1 MHSNGGFTVNLAAS
15 VRRGTQAGLV
25 VLWELAKV
33 IVPVVVLVHLLEQS
47 GWLPR
52 ISGWLGPVMGIFGLP
67 GEAAL
72 ALVSAN
78 LSTIYA
84 GLGVTVALGLPARE
98 TTIVAAMMM
107 ICHSAI
113 AETALVAKA
122 GARAGWV
129 LLARVVTMV
138 VVALLLNWLL
148 PGEGAV

>member
-1 MHSNGGFTVNLAAS
+1 MDLGAS
-15 VRRGTQAGLV
+15 VRQGTRAGLL

-33 IVPVVVLVHLLEQS
+33 IIPAVVLIHVLERS
-47 GWLPR
+47 GWLAL
-52 ISGWLGPVMGIFGLP
+52 ISNWLGPVMGFFGLP

-98 TTIVAAMMM
+98 TTILAAMMM
-107 ICHSAI
+107 INHAAI
-113 AETALVAKA
+113 SETALVAKA

-129 LLARVVTMV
+129 LLARTVAMV

-148 PGEGAV
+148 PGEGAA

>member
-1 MHSNGGFTVNLAAS
+1 MDLAAS
-15 VRRGTQAGLV
+15 VKRGTSAGLH

-33 IVPVVVLVHLLEQS
+33 IVPAMVAIHVLEQS
-47 GWLPR
+47 GWLTR
-52 ISGWLGPVMGIFGLP
+52 LSDWLGPLMGIFGLP

-78 LSTIYA
+78 LATIYA
-84 GLGVTVALGLPARE
+84 GLGVLVALGLSAKE

-107 ICHSAI
+107 INHAAI
-113 AETALVAKA
+113 SETALVAKA

-129 LLARVVTMV
+129 LAARTAAMV

-148 PGEGAV
+148 P

>member
-1 MHSNGGFTVNLAAS
+1 MNIAAS

-33 IVPVVVLVHLLEQS
+33 IVPAVVLVHVLERS
-47 GWLPR
+47 GWLTR
-52 ISGWLGPVMGIFGLP
+52 ISEWLGPVMGVFGLP

-84 GLGVTVALGLPARE
+84 GLGVTVALGLSARE

-107 ICHSAI
+107 ICHGAI
-113 AETALVAKA
+113 SETALVAKA

-129 LLARVVTMV
+129 LLARAVTMAI
-138 VVALLLNWLL
+138 VAILLNWLL
-148 PGEGAV
+148 PGRGGA